1 MIIGDGPNM
10 NACSYCNVPQL
21 DHYRRY
27 GKLIGWHTWQEPDN
41 ALRKERW
48 RNWMNIREAVRRQ
61 KLIVNTL
68 AGLREILT
76 TNLHQ
81 QMDPLEEEELTELLD
96 LWREK
101 REA

>member
-1 MIIGDGPNM
+1 
-10 NACSYCNVPQL
+10 
-21 DHYRRY
+21 
-27 GKLIGWHTWQEPDN
+27 
-41 ALRKERW
+41 
-48 RNWMNIREAVRRQ
+48 MNIREAVRRQ
-61 KLIVNTL
+61 KVIVNTL

-81 QMDPLEEEELTELLD
+81 QMDPLEEEELTELMD